1 MESKPIEIKL
11 NSNKNSNTANK
22 SQTKIPP
29 NSISCFIG
37 RIVEDPEDSFADDGI
52 LWVDFTDDPFK
63 EPEEQ
68 VKHDSEKSHA
78 KKAIASWSL
87 RSAFIAWNT
96 PPMIKFKGRVK
107 LSGKIS
113 MSNAQ
118 LSQVNIAGGPPMMGT
133 VVCPLGPGTSTT
145 PVTISSASGTAK
157 IEQQSGAEIEMETG
171 DDLNIELTS
180 QTGAQLP
187 WCVSPKEA
195 NDSDEVDP
203 EGLFIK
209 AGDIAL
215 CLAFGNSMN
224 NLYVVDIFKS

>member
-11 NSNKNSNTANK
+11 NNTIKNNPINKYSTV
-22 SQTKIPP
+22 PP

-37 RIVEDPEDSFADDGI
+37 RIVEDPSDSFADDGI
-52 LWVDFTDDPFK
+52 LWIDFVDPLQ
-63 EPEEQ
+63 EPEERIP
-68 VKHDSEKSHA
+68 HGEKGSHE

-96 PPMIKFKGRVK
+96 PPMIKFKGKVK

-195 NDSDEVDP
+195 KDSDEVDP